1 MSHLQLHNFDFS
13 KKIFFHPEKIVDYKQ
28 GRRPFP
34 TTVEIDLAN
43 VCNHKCVFCNF
54 ADTLRSDDTMLETEV
69 VKRTL
74 KEAYALGTRGVSFT
88 GGGEPMV
95 HRDYAELIEYS
106 KSLGIDNGTITNG
119 SLIRS
124 SNVEILNRCLDWIR
138 ISMAGG
144 DRESYQAVQ
153 GVDHFEKVL
162 NNVRLLLETRRAMK
176 GKLNIGI
183 KILVT
188 PKNLHSLEN
197 LANILVETDI
207 DYLQFNPDQYT
218 TDGGRFWNSVETQ
231 SIFKT
236 VMDIMARNNI
246 KLLSAGFR
254 VDEEK
259 EALDYPRTC
268 YAHFFQA
275 AITAKGE
282 LTFCKNAREAGQYHL
297 GNINEKSLTEI
308 WNSDKVK
315 AIESWI
321 RPNNCGLFCKNMA
334 LNRSLESALHPTPD
348 MTPNFVN

>member
-1 MSHLQLHNFDFS
+1 MSHLKLHNFDFS
-13 KKIFFHPEKIVDYKQ
+13 KKIFFHAEKIVAYKE
-28 GRRPFP
+28 GKRPFP

-43 VCNHKCVFCNF
+43 VCNHKCTFCNF
-54 ADTLRSDDTMLETEV
+54 ADTLSKDNTMLDKNV
-69 VKRTL
+69 VKRAL
-74 KEAYALGTRGVSFT
+74 KEAYELGTRGVSFT

-95 HRDYAELIEYS
+95 HRDYVEIIEYS
-106 KSLGIDNGTITNG
+106 KNLGIDNGTITNG

-124 SNVEILNRCLDWIR
+124 SNVEVLNKCLSWIR

-162 NNVRLLLETRRAMK
+162 NNLRMLLETRRAMQSR
-176 GKLNIGI
+176 LNIGV

-188 PKNLHSLEN
+188 PRNLVSLEN
-197 LANILVETDI
+197 LAHILVETDI

-218 TDGGRFWNSVETQ
+218 TDGGRFWNSAETQ
-231 SIFKT
+231 NVFKT
-236 VMDIMARNNI
+236 VKEILAKNNI

-254 VDEEK
+254 IDEEK

-282 LTFCKNAREAGQYHL
+282 LTFCKNAREADQYHL

-308 WNSDKVK
+308 WNSENVK
-315 AIESWI
+315 RIESWI

-334 LNRSLESALHPTPD
+334 LNRSMEDVLYPTAD